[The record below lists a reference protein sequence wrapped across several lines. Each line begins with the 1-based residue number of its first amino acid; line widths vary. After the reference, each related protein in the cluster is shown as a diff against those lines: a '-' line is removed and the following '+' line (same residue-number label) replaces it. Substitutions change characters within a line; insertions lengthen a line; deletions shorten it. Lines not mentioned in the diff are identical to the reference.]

1 MLLCYVNG
9 NASDLLGW
17 VIPTRSKY
25 PLGSTARHSMHIPF
39 TSPVLS
45 ASGFSKT
52 HRFVTA
58 VAAIVIITGLFAL
71 GIVAPSL
78 DNDEQVFAQSGNSGC
93 VTAPQG
99 VELWGTDQEILVQWY
114 VCPGETEWSSD
125 RRYRY
130 EYESRYQ
137 IRWRATTNA
146 DPSDWDR
153 TTNVGSNGEFRIT
166 GLTNGLKYAIQL
178 RTLRVESK
186 YDEKNEGRFVDER
199 VVARGSWTDSY
210 FATPG
215 LNRDTSCEKKSGAP
229 AEPKNVRLWEHDKG
243 IFVQWD
249 VCPGYRYDI
258 RWRDV
263 TQPVTDP
270 FNWPTTTGTGSSGEY
285 DITTHLTNGQRYI
298 VQLKPTH
305 VQGNLVDDGRWTDDY
320 FATPQRC
327 GDLPET
333 PDDIRVVAG
342 DSRLL
347 VSWDACDGMR
357 NHVRWRPVVN
367 GKAGNWVSYVD
378 AGTSESYAIEGLDNR
393 LQYDIEVRS
402 VFPSPAPVVRSD
414 GEPYMSEWSSSITG
428 DPTSKCPDGDPVVPK
443 DFVVVPGDSRLYVS
457 WRPCSGHEYELAYEE
472 RGDTADWDWRGVGH
486 GHHTIRSLI
495 NGTRYEVRVRGIRK
509 GKVGDATGGYVS
521 TPQQSI
527 DPNRAP
533 RWTDV
538 PRSVSILE
546 NQSYDNPIATVV
558 ATDPDRGDDIRYE
571 IVPPSPVPDIFPFAI
586 NVRYGEIYLY
596 DKLDFETQ
604 EEYILTV
611 RATDRAG
618 GEDTEEI
625 RINVVDVEGPAPPI
639 LYRVCSTDG
648 DVMVS
653 WIRDDSRYRYELQR
667 RALSGPSGRDDWVD
681 TSTDDLSNLDKGSSW
696 VFQVRAIDKVT
707 DEQSKW
713 SSQEA
718 VFVGDM
724 ANSSPKFRK
733 DAYELEV
740 VEEQEAGVHVGF
752 VLADD
757 QDRFSS
763 LRYRIFETTPEDAP
777 FAVHPFTGILT
788 TTDRLDFEV
797 LSEYSLVIGATD
809 LCGSSAYTDVV
820 VKVIDDP
827 NIDAEPLVP
836 NAPAIIA
843 RHNQAVVLWPTNY
856 ENRYDLDWRR
866 LDQEYLSRPQDTN
879 ASMPRVVDLP
889 EADTAYAFRLRRV
902 NRLGDAGDW
911 SAETVVDPNVPSP
924 SVDPIDVPRQGQVL
938 GDVQVYLSG
947 VTLQPEQSTRLGLD
961 MFGIDGQLDNS
972 LFDRDDVYV
981 TWRIDDGDISD
992 ENARVTTYTAPEQE
1006 GVYNIS
1012 VVVKQRVPGGLVQR
1026 DTAMVVHVIGDNKLI
1041 KPYRSGEEVSREVE
1055 FGEVTY
1061 SVISYFE
1068 PMEYRPPAATKA
1080 LFKVRDKSIPNYEW
1094 VGVHIAPGESASS
1107 IEWQIPGYTTI
1118 GDIFTAD
1125 FVSSTGAPIINM
1137 SFTNSAA
1144 LCLPVPEEWTVALEA
1159 INVMR
1164 ISPSNVPSLLDLPV
1178 RFQPNP
1184 TYNDP
1189 ALVCG
1194 HSEVFDGQ
1202 LLLVVADEDIPTAT
1216 PTPSPT
1222 ETPVPTDTPVPPT
1235 ETPTPLPTV
1244 TATPTPDMSNVV
1256 VISTSTPMPTSTPSP
1271 TFTPE
1276 PTSTPTPE
1284 PTSTPTSTSTPVST
1298 DTPEPTS
1305 TPTPEPTSTPTST
1318 PIPTNTPVP
1327 IVAVVPTP
1335 VPTATPAPTI
1345 TPTETPVPTPVPP
1358 TSSPVPSKVDESNL
1372 PTATP
1377 ESATET
1383 GDDEGGLSV
1392 GLLIAIVLVLLL
1404 GAVAVAF
1411 FASRAT
1417 RKEQE
1422 RESEEVPEAVDDT
1435 ESEEEEESSTEES
1448 LSEDETDIED
1458 ENDRADLRFD
1468 R

>member
-1 MLLCYVNG
+1 
-9 NASDLLGW
+9 
-17 VIPTRSKY
+17 
-25 PLGSTARHSMHIPF
+25 MHIPL
-39 TSPVLS
+39 TTPVLS

-58 VAAIVIITGLFAL
+58 IAAIVIIAGLFAL
-71 GIVAPSL
+71 GIAAPSL
-78 DNDEQVFAQSGNSGC
+78 DNDEEVWAQSGSSAC

-99 VELWGTDQEILVQWY
+99 VGLWGTDQEILVQWY

-258 RWRDV
+258 RWRLSSE
-263 TQPVTDP
+263 QPTYP
-270 FNWPTTTGTGSSGEY
+270 RAWRTTRNTGTLGEF
-285 DITTHLTNGQRYI
+285 DINYNIDIDKLTDDQKESLNREETIKPNDNQKIPIWNGLKYV
-298 VQLKPTH
+298 VQLRPTH
-305 VQGNLVDDGRWTDDY
+305 VQGNLADEGRWTDDY
-320 FATPQRC
+320 FATPQSC

-333 PDDIRVVAG
+333 PDDIRVSAG

-347 VSWDACDGMR
+347 VSWDACEEMR
-357 NHVRWRPVVN
+357 NHVRWRPVVK
-367 GKAGNWVSYVD
+367 GKAGNWVSHVD
-378 AGTSESYAIEGLDNR
+378 AGKSESYAIEGLDN
-393 LQYDIEVRS
+393 LSQYDIQVRS
-402 VFPSPAPVVRSD
+402 VFPSPAPVIRSD
-414 GEPYMSEWSSSITG
+414 GEPYASEWSSPITG
-428 DPTSKCPDGDPVVPK
+428 NPTSKCPDGPPVVPK
-443 DFVVVPGDSRLYVS
+443 DFVVVPGDGRLYVS
-457 WRPCSGHEYELAYEE
+457 WRPCREHKYELAYEV
-472 RGDTADWDWRGVGH
+472 RDDTADWDWRRVDH
-486 GHHTIRSLI
+486 GHHTIRSLT
-495 NGTRYEVRVRGIRK
+495 NGTRYEVRVRGIRN
-509 GKVGDATGGYVS
+509 GQHSEPTGGYVS
-521 TPQQSI
+521 TPQRSM

-538 PRSVSILE
+538 PRSVSVTE
-546 NQSYDNPIATVV
+546 NQNYDNPIAIVE
-558 ATDPDRGDDIRYE
+558 AADPDRGDEIRYE
-571 IVPPSPVPDIFPFAI
+571 IVPPSPIPAIFPFAI
-586 NVRYGEIYLY
+586 NVRDGEIYLY
-596 DKLDFETQ
+596 DKLDFEAQ
-604 EEYILTV
+604 EEYTLTV
-611 RATDRAG
+611 RATDLAG
-618 GEDTEEI
+618 EEDTEEI
-625 RINVVDVEGPAPPI
+625 RINVVDVEGPSPPI

-648 DVMVS
+648 GVMVS
-653 WIRDDSRYRYELQR
+653 WTRDDSRYGYELQR
-667 RALSGPSGRDDWVD
+667 RALSGPSGRDDWTD

-696 VFQVRAIDKVT
+696 VFQVRAIDTVT

-718 VFVGDM
+718 VFVGGTS
-724 ANSSPKFRK
+724 NSPPKFRK

-763 LRYRIFETTPEDAP
+763 LRYRIFEAIPEDAP
-777 FAVHPFTGILT
+777 FAIHPFTGVLT

-797 LSEYSLVIGATD
+797 LSEYSFVIGATD
-809 LCGSSAYTDVV
+809 LCGSSDYTDVV
-820 VKVIDDP
+820 VKVVDDP
-827 NIDAEPLVP
+827 NIDALPLVP

-843 RHNQAVVLWPTNY
+843 RHNQAIVLWPTNY
-856 ENRYDLDWRR
+856 EDRYDLDWRR
-866 LDQEYLSRPQDTN
+866 LDQEYLSRPQDTD
-879 ASMPRVVDLP
+879 APMPRVVDLP

-902 NRLGDAGDW
+902 NRLGDVGDW
-911 SAETVVDPNVPSP
+911 SVETVVDPNVPPP
-924 SVDPIDVPRQGQVL
+924 SIDPVDVPRQGQVL

-947 VTLQPEQSTRLGLD
+947 VTLRPGQSTRLGLD
-961 MFGIDGQLDNS
+961 IFGLDGQLDNS

-981 TWRIDDGDISD
+981 TWRIDKGDISD
-992 ENARVTTYTAPEQE
+992 ENSRVTTYTAPEQE

-1068 PMEYRPPAATKA
+1068 SMEYRPPGATKA

-1125 FVSSTGAPIINM
+1125 FVSSSGEPIINM

-1164 ISPSNVPSLLDLPV
+1164 VSPSNAQTLLDLPV
-1178 RFQPNP
+1178 RFPPDP

-1202 LLLVVADEDIPTAT
+1202 LLLVIATEDIPTAT

-1222 ETPVPTDTPVPPT
+1222 ETPAPTDTPVPPT
-1235 ETPTPLPTV
+1235 ETHTPTPTQV
-1244 TATPTPDMSNVV
+1244 VEATPTPDTSNVV
-1256 VISTSTPMPTSTPSP
+1256 VISTATPMPTVTPSP

-1276 PTSTPTPE
+1276 PTSTPT
-1284 PTSTPTSTSTPVST
+1284 STSTSTPVPT
-1298 DTPEPTS
+1298 NTPEPTI
-1305 TPTPEPTSTPTST
+1305 TPTSTPTST
-1318 PIPTNTPVP
+1318 PTPTPTNTPAP
-1327 IVAVVPTP
+1327 RVAVAPTPAATATP
-1335 VPTATPAPTI
+1335 VPTSTRTATPV
-1345 TPTETPVPTPVPP
+1345 PTETQVPTPVPP
-1358 TSSPVPSKVDESNL
+1358 KVEEETNL

-1377 ESATET
+1377 ESVAET
-1383 GDDEGGLSV
+1383 GDDGGGLSV
-1392 GLLIAIVLVLLL
+1392 GLLVAIVLVLLL
-1404 GAVAVAF
+1404 GAAGVAL
-1411 FASRAT
+1411 FASKAM
-1417 RKEQE
+1417 RKEQDG
-1422 RESEEVPEAVDDT
+1422 ESDEVPKAVDTT
-1435 ESEEEEESSTEES
+1435 ESEEEEESSTDES
-1448 LSEDETDIED
+1448 LSADESDVD
-1458 ENDRADLRFD
+1458 DDNDRADLRFD